1 MLTPNTQIQRQHERE
16 IDALIAGAERHN
28 ERQLRKA
35 ATEGFDKRDDV
46 QAMIR
51 GASRIVADAI
61 AKFITDAQE
70 KKGRPPVALSSL
82 VELEPEE
89 VAVIVL
95 SRTFGAM
102 LKNDSVS
109 AITISIGHAIQVE
122 LEGRALANKDPKAA
136 KRFAKLAEGDAKLST
151 TLRRHEKV
159 AEELDVDLGWTRTK
173 RALIGGA
180 VLNILL
186 TSLPGVFGK
195 IVVTDQRGTTPTIAL
210 TAAAVEYLQ
219 TNADIEQWMHP
230 LYKPMIV
237 QPRPWDRM
245 DTGAYLDYR
254 VSKTVK
260 LVRTFS
266 REHQNLVREAIKDG
280 SMSEELEAI
289 NAIQNTRFAIDTRV
303 LDMVKWVREEGHRPD
318 KSFPLAEAPVVPAKM
333 EKEDWD
339 AMAPDARSAAARRR
353 KALIDIRDAVAVD
366 GTVFAGDVYTASV
379 LAQEEAFWLP
389 HNMDFRGRVY
399 SIPHFNPQRS
409 DHIKA
414 LFCFADTVAMG
425 EDGGDWLRIHL
436 ANCASA
442 KLPDGRKTD
451 KVSFDERIAW
461 AQENEAMI
469 LEVGRNPKGT
479 YETWGNMDSAFC
491 FLQAAM
497 EYAEWADAGYSE
509 TWGGRISIALDGSCS
524 GLQHYSAMT
533 RSEEEGYHVN
543 LLPRETPGDIYNVV
557 AGAARPNLEAARDR
571 GELLETIILAEGF
584 GRGEVKTNVM
594 TYFYGSGQFGM
605 RDQHMKNLIQPIA
618 DKVALGE
625 QAANPYSVMTV
636 RKDKKTGEETEALDG
651 GYSVAGKLAAY
662 VYAAV
667 VSVAPKADEASRWFQ
682 SVAAMLAHE
691 SHPVIWRTPTGLPV
705 VQRYSEYENKE
716 VNLWLYDRA
725 IRVPVGS
732 DKVDDEGNV
741 FARIRCLVREAPSKR
756 INKKKAR
763 SAISPNVVHSLDGSH
778 LKRTAVFAA
787 REGITHFQL
796 IHDSFATHA
805 GNTTRFF
812 QIIREAFVD
821 MYETYC
827 PFEAV
832 EAYARTVL
840 SEEGL
845 EKLTAL
851 EKPVRGTLDIRKVQD
866 SLYAFA

>member
-1 MLTPNTQIQRQHERE
+1 MLIENTAIQRQHDRE

-46 QAMIR
+46 QKVIR

-61 AKFITDAQE
+61 AKFVTDATE
-70 KKGRPPVALSSL
+70 KKGRPPVALGSL
-82 VELEPEE
+82 AELEPEE

-102 LKNDSVS
+102 LKEDAVS
-109 AITISIGHAIQVE
+109 SISIAIGAAIQVE
-122 LEGRALANKDPKAA
+122 LEAKAIQNKDPKAA
-136 KRFAKLAEGDAKLST
+136 KRFLKLAEGDAKVST
-151 TLRRHEKV
+151 TARRHAKV
-159 AEELDVDLGWTRTK
+159 AEELEVDLGWTNTK
-173 RALIGGA
+173 RALVGGA

-195 IVVTDQRGTTPTIAL
+195 IIVTDKRGTVPTIAL
-210 TAAAVEYLQ
+210 TVAAVEYLQ
-219 TNADIEQWMHP
+219 ANADIEQWMHP

-280 SMSEELEAI
+280 SMAEELEAI
-289 NAIQNTRFAIDTRV
+289 NAIQGTRFAIDTRV
-303 LDMVKWVREEGHRPD
+303 LDMVKWVREAGHRPD
-318 KSFPLAEAPVVPAKM
+318 KSFPLAEAPKVPEKMAK
-333 EKEDWD
+333 EEWD
-339 AMAPDARSAAARRR
+339 AMAPEARSAQARRR

-366 GTVFAGDVYTASV
+366 GTVFAGDVHTASV

-414 LFCFADTVAMG
+414 LFCFADKVAMG

-436 ANCASA
+436 ANCASV
-442 KLPDGRKTD
+442 KLLDGRKTD
-451 KVSFDERIAW
+451 KVSFDERIQW
-461 AQENEAMI
+461 AQDNEAMI
-469 LEVGRNPKGT
+469 LEVGRNPKDT
-479 YETWGNMDSAFC
+479 YETWGDMDSAFC

-497 EYAEWADAGYSE
+497 EYAEWADSGYSE

-533 RSEEEGYHVN
+533 RSAEEGYHVN

-557 AGAARPNLEAARDR
+557 AGEARPNLEAARDR
-571 GELLETIILAEGF
+571 GELLETIILEEGF

-618 DKVALGE
+618 DQVALGE
-625 QAANPYSVMTV
+625 KTANPYSVMTV

-651 GYSVAGKLAAY
+651 GFSVANVLAKY

-682 SVAAMLAHE
+682 SVAATLAHE
-691 SHPVIWRTPTGLPV
+691 SHPVIWKTPTGLPV
-705 VQRYSEYENKE
+705 VQRYSEYENKR
-716 VNLWLYDRA
+716 VNLWLYDREIA
-725 IRVPVGS
+725 VPTGS
-732 DKVDDEGNV
+732 NKADEEGNV
-741 FARIRCLVREAPSKR
+741 FARIECLIREAPTKR

-821 MYETYC
+821 MYQTYC

-845 EKLTAL
+845 EKLAAL
-851 EKPVRGTLDIRKVQD
+851 EKPARGTLDIRSVQD

>member
-1 MLTPNTQIQRQHERE
+1 MTTENTAVQRQHARE
-16 IDALIAGAERHN
+16 EKALIDGAEKFN
-28 ERQLRKA
+28 ANQLRKA
-35 ATEGFDKRDDV
+35 ATEGFDKRTDI
-46 QAMIR
+46 QAIIR

-61 AKFITDAQE
+61 AKYVTDAQD

-89 VAVIVL
+89 LAVIVL
-95 SRTFGAM
+95 SRTFRSI
-102 LKNDSVS
+102 LKNGMVSVV
-109 AITISIGHAIQVE
+109 AINIGKAIQIE
-122 LEGRALANKDPKAA
+122 IEAKAIHNKDPKAA
-136 KRFAKLAEGDAKLST
+136 KRFAKLAEGDAKEST
-151 TLRRHEKV
+151 TIRRHEALV
-159 AEELDVDLGWTRTK
+159 DDMGLDLGWSDHK

-186 TSLPGVFGK
+186 TTLPEVFGK
-195 IVVTDQRGTTPTIAL
+195 IILKDARGTVPTIAL
-210 TAAAVEYLQ
+210 TDVALEYVQ
-219 TNADIEQWMHP
+219 ANADVEQWMHP
-230 LYKPMIV
+230 IYKPMIV
-237 QPRPWDRM
+237 KPRTWTRL

-266 REHQNLVREAIKDG
+266 REHQNLIREAIKDG

-289 NAIQNTRFAIDTRV
+289 NAIQDTRFAIDTRV
-303 LDMVKWVREEGHRPD
+303 LDLVEWVREEGHRPD
-318 KSFPLAEAPVVPAKM
+318 KSFPLSASPVIPERMSPEEWAELAP
-333 EKEDWD
+333 E
-339 AMAPDARSAAARRR
+339 ARSAAARRR
-353 KALIDIRDAVAVD
+353 KALVDIKAAMGVD
-366 GTVFAGDVYTASV
+366 GTVFQGD
-379 LAQEEAFWLP
+379 LAQARELSQEEAFFLP

-399 SIPHFNPQRS
+399 AIPHFNPQRS

-414 LFCFADTVAMG
+414 LFCFADKVAMG

-436 ANCASA
+436 ANCASV

-451 KVSFDERIAW
+451 KVSFDERIQW
-461 AQENEAMI
+461 ARDNEAMI
-469 LEVGRNPKGT
+469 LECGRDPKGT
-479 YETWGNMDSAFC
+479 YGTWGDMDSTFC
-491 FLQAAM
+491 FIQAAI

-533 RSEEEGYHVN
+533 RSAEEGYHVN
-543 LLPRETPGDIYNVV
+543 LLPREQPGDIYNVV

-605 RDQHMKNLIQPIA
+605 RDQHLKDLIQPIA

-682 SVAAMLAHE
+682 GLASTLAHE

-705 VQRYSEYENKE
+705 VQRYSDYVSKT

-725 IRVPVGS
+725 VAVPQGN
-732 DKVDDEGNV
+732 DKVDEEGNV
-741 FARIRCLVREAPSKR
+741 FSRIQCLIREAPTKR

-763 SAISPNVVHSLDGSH
+763 SAISPNVVHSLDASH

-821 MYETYC
+821 QYETYC
-827 PFEAV
+827 PFEAL
-832 EAYARTVL
+832 ETYARSVL
-840 SEEGL
+840 SEEGQ
-845 EKLTAL
+845 EKLAAL
-851 EKPVRGTLDIRKVQD
+851 EKPARGTLDLNAIKE